1 MSKQQV
7 NSSYHCKP
15 VKQSNILN
23 LKSCCFAVLVLVA
36 ILSPVAVESSSNRV
50 YPKNLILE
58 QIYPTSNNYSHNEN
72 NNDNTN
78 NNRNR
83 ELQDAH
89 QQSHILQFPA
99 TMAKLVKLSD
109 TKHTH
114 NSRAFN
120 SSTNQISYQ
129 TSPRSNFPHINYS
142 KRPNLTNLPFQSSPY
157 KQQQIV
163 DGAQSPTPPIVS
175 NNNNYNN
182 NRLFEQ
188 VNQQVKK
195 NSQISD
201 KICIGTSN
209 LMTSAVHDKADHYQN
224 LAERYINCT
233 FVIGN
238 LEISWI
244 DEDADLSFLESIR
257 EITGY
262 LLIAHVNVDKIR
274 MPNLQIIRGRDLFK
288 YRVSHDQ
295 KEHEFALI
303 LIENEL
309 KSLELPNLKEI
320 LAGNFGSYFNN
331 NLCYIN
337 TIIWDEI
344 INWPPYRSMFAIN
357 ASQPECPPCDSSCLG
372 GCWGEGPHLCQTTST
387 KKDCSVA
394 CNQGRCFGS
403 LATECCHA
411 FCAGGCFGPKQ
422 TDCFACKHF
431 RDGDACVPECP
442 SIQLYNPT
450 KFLWETNPNGKYAF
464 GATCVKE
471 CPEHLLRDNG
481 ACVRIC
487 PPNKRSVNGECVP
500 CGGPCPK
507 NCQGVEVVHSG
518 NIDQLINCTVI
529 EGSITILDSSF
540 TGHIEIGG
548 NDTIT
553 RYKPMHPSR
562 LEVFKTI
569 REITGY
575 LYIRANHSEFKNLSC
590 FKNLQIIGGRQTT
603 EMFYSLSIIRTS
615 LVELNLHSLRKVR
628 LGRIMIEENRD
639 LCFADTIDWLQIN
652 ITRREDITTR
662 NNAENTRCRALGLQC
677 HEQCAKDGCWGP
689 GPDECLS
696 CNNYK
701 LEDYCVDNC
710 TSIQTNGILSYD
722 SGSNTCKKCH
732 PECKDGCKGTE
743 AYHCFSCKNVKDGPY
758 CVSECPSH
766 KYNNNGT
773 CEECDKSCID
783 GCTGPLNKLGEGGC
797 NSCSKAII
805 NSTDPIFVGYCIRA
819 EEACPEGY
827 YQEYVEPRA
836 EGPLKSSS
844 GKPVCRKCH
853 HQCKR
858 CTGMGPHI
866 DVCECAKY
874 TAGEQCE
881 DFCGRDYFAD
891 ESTRQCLKCSPE
903 CKGCVGPTE
912 ADCISCKVYRIYYD
926 SSDTNP
932 IASARVGSGISKNLN
947 SFENGVTKSKVTKFN
962 CTGQCPPN
970 KPHRIRES
978 NMLDPYCSESSDTN
992 SENSSIFLTVPT
1004 ILAIIIIIVV
1014 GGIICYNVYRCHEQD
1029 NKTLKLSMHLSGID
1043 DVEPLTPSNL
1053 KPNLAEVKSIK
1064 ETELRKGKVLGS
1076 GFGGTVYQGFWY
1088 PEGQE
1093 HKKPIPVAI
1102 KVLRDNGQSNMN
1114 KEFLDEAFIM
1124 ASVNHPNLV
1133 RLLAVCTTPNHQML
1147 VTQLM
1152 PLGCLLEHVKKCKN
1166 EIGSKS
1172 LLEWCKQIANGMA
1185 YLEDNR
1191 MVHRDLALRNVLLQ
1205 TTGKA
1210 LISDF
1215 GLAKFLEVNQSEYHS
1230 GGGRLPIK
1238 WLAPECIRERKFT
1251 HKSDVWAFGVTVW
1264 ELLTFGMR
1272 PFEEYDTKDVP
1283 IAIEEGARLQQPSY
1297 VSTEVYKVMY
1307 SCWFYNPDDRPN
1319 FRSLALN
1326 FVSFARDPARYI
1338 SGKKVIQDYNSNKHN
1353 LDLDTSIDGDED
1365 CEYGSDTNSMTEED
1379 SSQPHLSGMPDLTP
1393 TTHNRLNEAMF
1404 GFEMRHHNSISESDD
1419 HNQSCLPTP
1428 TLKKLN
1434 MHNSSRQHLFEE
1446 DIFSKTS
1453 SSHRL
1458 TIKGSTGDGSMM
1470 TDANNNNFMTSNN
1483 NKMST
1488 NLADEDARGYH
1499 GNSCWSMHHTVSTNS
1514 IGKFNITYINYPNQ
1528 ILESTNI
1535 ISIYHLKGKNLNYQQ
1550 ILMTTCCLHSALM
1563 VSTQ

>member
-1 MSKQQV
+1 MSGGNGMFCLHYNMTNFINSNSLIKCRFKNKTKPRQTTTSMSKQQQV
-7 NSSYHCKP
+7 TFFHNHS
-15 VKQSNILN
+15 VKQSNISK
-23 LKSCCFAVLVLVA
+23 LKRCYLAIIAIVSILPLVA
-36 ILSPVAVESSSNRV
+36 SASSNV
-50 YPKNLILE
+50 VQKNFILE
-58 QIYPTSNNYSHNEN
+58 QIYPSSNNYSHNEN
-72 NNDNTN
+72 NSHQ
-78 NNRNR
+78 RGQ
-83 ELQDAH
+83 LQAVH
-89 QQSHILQFPA
+89 LQTRPQFPA
-99 TMAKLVKLSD
+99 TMAKLVKLSHID
-109 TKHTH
+109 
-114 NSRAFN
+114 RAFN
-120 SSTNQISYQ
+120 FPANQSNNQAPRGSYSHSKRLNSTNIHLQ
-129 TSPRSNFPHINYS
+129 TSYKHVVGNQ
-142 KRPNLTNLPFQSSPY
+142 LP
-157 KQQQIV
+157 
-163 DGAQSPTPPIVS
+163 TLPIVS
-175 NNNNYNN
+175 NIK
-182 NRLFEQ
+182 LFEQ
-188 VNQQVKK
+188 VNQQNKK
-195 NSQISD
+195 ASQISD
-201 KICIGTSN
+201 KVCIGTSN

-244 DEDADLSFLESIR
+244 DEGADLSFLESIR
-257 EITGY
+257 EITGFM
-262 LLIAHVNVDKIR
+262 LIAHVNVEKIK

-303 LIENEL
+303 LIENQL

-331 NLCYIN
+331 NLCFVN

-372 GCWGEGPHLCQTTST
+372 GCWGEGAQLCQTTST
-387 KKDCSVA
+387 KKDCSAV

-403 LATECCHA
+403 LATECCHD
-411 FCAGGCFGPKQ
+411 FCAGGCFGPNQ

-431 RDGDACVPECP
+431 RDGDACVLECP
-442 SIQLYNPT
+442 SIQIYNPT

-540 TGHIEIGG
+540 TGYTEVGS
-548 NDTIT
+548 NDTII

-575 LYIRANHSEFKNLSC
+575 LYIRANHGEFKNLSC
-590 FKNLQIIGGRQTT
+590 FKNLQVIGGRHTT
-603 EMFYSLSIIRTS
+603 ETLHSLSIVRTS
-615 LVELNLHSLRKVR
+615 LLELNLHSLRKVR
-628 LGRIMIEENRD
+628 LGRIIIEENKD

-662 NNAENTRCRALGLQC
+662 NNAEPSKCRAIGLQC
-677 HEQCAKDGCWGP
+677 HEQCAKDGCWGS

-710 TSIQTNGILSYD
+710 TSIQAYGILSYD

-743 AYHCFSCKNVKDGPY
+743 ACHCFSCKNVKDGPY

-783 GCTGPLNKLGEGGC
+783 GCTGPSNKLSEGGC

-827 YQEYVEPRA
+827 YQEYVDPKA
-836 EGPLKSSS
+836 EGPMKSSS

-866 DVCECAKY
+866 DVCECARY
-874 TAGEQCE
+874 TAGEQCQ
-881 DFCGRDYFAD
+881 DFCHRDYFAD
-891 ESTRQCLKCSPE
+891 ESTKQCLRCSPE
-903 CKGCVGPTE
+903 CNGCFGPTE

-926 SSDTNP
+926 NTYSDP
-932 IASARVGSGISKNLN
+932 IASSQLSSGVANNLN
-947 SFENGVTKSKVTKFN
+947 NFENGATIPEVKFN
-962 CTGQCPPN
+962 CTAQCPSN
-970 KPHRIRES
+970 KPHRIS
-978 NMLDPYCSESSDTN
+978 KGNMLDPYCSEVPDID
-992 SENSSIFLTVPT
+992 SENPRIHPVGSTSIVFM
-1004 ILAIIIIIVV
+1004 IIASAAIISCIIV
-1014 GGIICYNVYRCHEQD
+1014 YRYHEQD

-1053 KPNLAEVKSIK
+1053 KPNLAPLRSIK

-1102 KVLRDNGQSNMN
+1102 KVLRDNGQANMN
-1114 KEFLDEAFIM
+1114 KEFLNEAFTM

-1147 VTQLM
+1147 VTQLV
-1152 PLGCLLEHVKKCKN
+1152 PLGCLLDHLKKCKN

-1215 GLAKFLEVNQSEYHS
+1215 GLAKFLDVNQSEYHS
-1230 GGGRLPIK
+1230 GGGKVPIK

-1272 PFEEYDTKDVP
+1272 PFEEYEKEDILT
-1283 IAIEEGARLQQPSY
+1283 AIEKGARLQQPKY
-1297 VSTEVYKVMY
+1297 VSAEVYKVMY

-1319 FRSLALN
+1319 FRSLAQN
-1326 FVSFARDPARYI
+1326 FVNFARDPARYI
-1338 SGKKVIQDYNSNKHN
+1338 DGRKVHRDYNLQKHD
-1353 LDLDTSIDGDED
+1353 LDLGVSVDDDED
-1365 CEYGSDTNSMTEED
+1365 CEYGSDTNSMIEED
-1379 SSQPHLSGMPDLTP
+1379 SSQPPLSGMPDLTP

-1404 GFEMRHHNSISESDD
+1404 GFEMRHHNPIPESDD
-1419 HNQSCLPTP
+1419 HNRGCIATP
-1428 TLKKLN
+1428 TLKKFN
-1434 MHNSSRQHLFEE
+1434 MHTGSRQQLFEE
-1446 DIFSKTS
+1446 DMFSKSS

-1458 TIKGSTGDGSMM
+1458 SVKGSIGDSSMM
-1470 TDANNNNFMTSNN
+1470 TDANNNNFITSNS

-1488 NLADEDARGYH
+1488 NSGDENTRFH
-1499 GNSCWSMHHTVSTNS
+1499 GNSCWSKHHTVSTSS
-1514 IGKFNITYINYPNQ
+1514 IGKSNFT
-1528 ILESTNI
+1528 
-1535 ISIYHLKGKNLNYQQ
+1535 HLLYF
-1550 ILMTTCCLHSALM
+1550 L
-1563 VSTQ
+1563 